1 MALLWSLWLLKRFR
15 DWRVAFLAVLLA
27 FMVLSET
34 VQSLGYAELA
44 PVPAL
49 LVSAVA
55 LLAVVFYGRV
65 LEEYREASA
74 ERERESAY
82 LEQLFEGAPAAVA
95 LLDNEGRILRVNQEF
110 TRLFGYGP
118 EEVVGR
124 ELDPLIASGE
134 HQEEAAWL
142 TRRVAEGERVAH
154 ETVRRRKDGS
164 LVHVSILGTAIHV
177 GGGQVAVYGMY
188 RDIGARKYAEA
199 ELERS
204 LSLLRAT
211 LDSTADGILVVN
223 REGKIVTYNRKFAQ
237 MWGMPES
244 VLASGED
251 DRALEFVLDQLK
263 DPEAFLARV
272 QELYRNPEAESFDV
286 LEFEDGRVFERYSQP
301 QRVGGEIVGRV
312 WSFRDVTERRQ
323 AEEALRASEERY
335 ALAARGAN
343 DGLWDWDLDSDRIYF
358 SPRWKAMLGY
368 SDQEVGDSP
377 EEWFSRIHR
386 SDLERVRAA
395 IRAHLDGNSSNFEAE
410 YRIRCRDG
418 TFRWMLSRG
427 LAVRDAEGRAYRM
440 AGSQTD
446 ITARKLAEERLMHEA
461 VHDVLTGLP
470 NRALF
475 MDLLTR
481 ALARSKRRRGYR
493 FAVLFLDLDR
503 FKIINDS
510 LGHVLGDRLL
520 VEIAGRLARCLRPED
535 TVARL
540 GGDEFTVLLEDIDDP
555 SDATRVAERIHQEL
569 KAPFIL
575 DGHEVY
581 TSVSI
586 GIAFSA
592 TGYSEPDHILRDA
605 DTAMYRAKAKGKAQH
620 EVFDPEMHTRAV
632 NLLQLE
638 TELRRALKQR
648 AFRLLYQPI
657 VRLRDGQIQ
666 VCEALLR
673 WQHPER
679 GLLAPEEFIHVADEA
694 GLLLPLGEW
703 IVEEACRQAKAWT
716 EYFGVDCPVAVSVNF
731 SSRQFGQA
739 DLVKRLRE
747 LFSRSRVDPGLLK
760 LEITERVIMDH
771 GEVGISTLKQLA
783 DLGVEIYIDD
793 FGTGYSSFSVLH
805 QFPVAALKI
814 DSSFVRNLETE
825 AEAKDIVRTIVT
837 LAGHLEVEVIAEGV
851 ETQRQLAFLKKLKCH
866 RAQGSL
872 FGLPGD
878 PGAVARLVAK
888 TRTS

>member
-1 MALLWSLWLLKRFR
+1 MWSLWLLKRFR
-15 DWRVAFLAVLLA
+15 DWRVASLCVLLVL
-27 FMVLSET
+27 MVLSET
-34 VQSLGYAELA
+34 VLFLGYPELA
-44 PVPAL
+44 PIPAL
-49 LVSAVA
+49 LVSVVA

-65 LEEYREASA
+65 LSEYREASA

-95 LLDNEGRILRVNQEF
+95 LLDNAGRILRVNREF
-110 TRLFGYGP
+110 TRLFGYQR
-118 EEVVGR
+118 EEVIGR
-124 ELDPLIASGE
+124 ELDPLIAPGE
-134 HQEEAAWL
+134 RQEEAVSL
-142 TRRVAEGERVAH
+142 TRRVAEGERVAL

-164 LVHVSILGTAIHV
+164 LVHVSILGTPIRV

-188 RDIGARKYAEA
+188 RDISARKHAEVQ
-199 ELERS
+199 LERS

-211 LDSTADGILVVN
+211 LDSTTDGILVVD
-223 REGKIVTYNRKFAQ
+223 RESKIVTYNRKFAE
-237 MWGMPES
+237 MWGIPET

-251 DRALEFVLDQLK
+251 DRVLEFVLGQLK
-263 DPEAFLARV
+263 DPEGFLARV
-272 QELYRNPEAESFDV
+272 RDWYANPEGESFDM
-286 LEFEDGRVFERYSQP
+286 LEFKDGRIFERYSQP
-301 QRVGGEIVGRV
+301 QRIGGKIVGRV
-312 WSFRDVTERRQ
+312 WSFRDVTERRR

-343 DGLWDWDLDSDRIYF
+343 DGLWDWDLDSNRIYY

-368 SDQEVGDSP
+368 ADEELGDSP
-377 EEWFSRIHR
+377 EEWLSRIHR
-386 SDLERVRAA
+386 SDVERVRSA
-395 IRAHLDGNSSNFEAE
+395 IRAHLEGGSSSFEME

-418 TFRWMLSRG
+418 GFRWMLSRG
-427 LAVRDAEGRAYRM
+427 LAVRNAEGRAYRM

-446 ITARKLAEERLMHEA
+446 ITARKMAEERLMHEA

-475 MDLLTR
+475 MDLLAR
-481 ALARSKRRRGYR
+481 ALARSKRRKGYR

-503 FKIINDS
+503 FKVINDS
-510 LGHVLGDRLL
+510 LGHVVGDRLL
-520 VEIAGRLARCLRPED
+520 VEIAGCLARCLRPED

-540 GGDEFTVLLEDIDDP
+540 GGDEFTVLLEDMNDP

-586 GIAFSA
+586 GIALSA
-592 TGYSEPDHILRDA
+592 TGYTEPEHLLRDA
-605 DTAMYRAKAKGKAQH
+605 DTAMYRAKAKGKARH

-632 NLLQLE
+632 HLLQLE
-638 TELRRALKQR
+638 TELRHALEQR

-657 VRLRDGQIQ
+657 VSLRDGQIH

-679 GLLAPEEFIHVADEA
+679 GLVAPEEFIQVADEA

-716 EYFGVDCPVAVSVNF
+716 EYFGADRPVAVSVNF
-731 SSRQFGQA
+731 SSRQFGQQ
-739 DLVKRLRE
+739 DLVRKLRE
-747 LFSRSRVDPGLLK
+747 VLSRTGVDPGLLK
-760 LEITERVIMDH
+760 VEITERVIMDH
-771 GEVGISTLKQLA
+771 ADSGISTLKELT

-793 FGTGYSSFSVLH
+793 FGTGYSSFSILH
-805 QFPVAALKI
+805 QFPVAALKV
-814 DSSFVRNLETE
+814 DSSFIRNLQSQ
-825 AEAKDIVRTIVT
+825 AEVKDIVRTIIT
-837 LAGHLEVEVIAEGV
+837 LAGHLGVEVIAEGV
-851 ETQRQLAFLKKLKCH
+851 ETESQLAFLKKLKCH
-866 RAQGSL
+866 RVQGSL
-872 FGLPGD
+872 FCLPED
-878 PGAVARLVAK
+878 PGAVARLILE
-888 TRTS
+888 TRDS

>member
-1 MALLWSLWLLKRFR
+1 
-15 DWRVAFLAVLLA
+15 
-27 FMVLSET
+27 MVLSET
-34 VQSLGYAELA
+34 VMSLGYAELA

-49 LVSAVA
+49 LVSVVA

-65 LEEYREASA
+65 LGDYRAASM

-82 LEQLFEGAPAAVA
+82 LEQLFEGAPAAVV
-95 LLDNEGRILRVNQEF
+95 LLDNEGRILKVNREF
-110 TRLFGYGP
+110 TRLFGYER

-124 ELDPLIASGE
+124 ELDPLIAPGE
-134 HQEEAAWL
+134 HQDEAAAL

-164 LVHVSILGTAIHV
+164 LVHVSILGTPILV

-188 RDIGARKYAEA
+188 RDIGARKHAEA
-199 ELERS
+199 QLERS

-211 LDSTADGILVVN
+211 LDSTADGILVVD
-223 REGKIVTYNRKFAQ
+223 RAGKIVTYNRKFAE
-237 MWGMPES
+237 MWGIPES

-263 DPEAFLARV
+263 DPDGFLARV
-272 QELYRNPEAESFDV
+272 RELYRNPEAESFDI
-286 LEFEDGRVFERYSQP
+286 LEFKDGRVFERYSQP
-301 QRVGGEIVGRV
+301 QRIGGAIVGRV
-312 WSFRDVTERRQ
+312 WSFRDVTERRR

-343 DGLWDWDLDSDRIYF
+343 DGLWDWDLEADRIYY

-368 SDQEVGDSP
+368 ADEELGDSP
-377 EEWFSRIHR
+377 EEWLSRIHR

-395 IRAHLDGNSSNFEAE
+395 LRAHLEGKSSNFETE

-427 LAVRDAEGRAYRM
+427 VAVRRADGRAYRM

-446 ITARKLAEERLMHEA
+446 ITARKMAEERLMHEA

-475 MDLLTR
+475 MDLLAR
-481 ALARSKRRRGYR
+481 ALARSKRRKGYR

-503 FKIINDS
+503 FKVINDS

-575 DGHEVY
+575 DGQEVY
-581 TSVSI
+581 TSASI
-586 GIAFSA
+586 GIALSA
-592 TGYSEPDHILRDA
+592 TGYSEPEHILRDA
-605 DTAMYRAKAKGKAQH
+605 DTAMYRAKAKGKARH
-620 EVFDPEMHTRAV
+620 EVFDPEMHIRAV
-632 NLLQLE
+632 HLLQLE
-638 TELRRALKQR
+638 TELRRALEQR

-657 VRLRDGQIQ
+657 VSLQDGQIR

-673 WQHPER
+673 WEHPER
-679 GLLAPEEFIHVADEA
+679 GLVAPEEFIYVADEA

-703 IVEEACRQAKAWT
+703 VVEEACRQAKAWT
-716 EYFGVDCPVAVSVNF
+716 AHFGLRRPVGVSVNF
-731 SSRQFGQA
+731 SSRQFGQP
-739 DLVKRLRE
+739 DLAKKFRE
-747 LFSRSRVDPGLLK
+747 VLSRSGVDPRLLK
-760 LEITERVIMDH
+760 IEITERVIMDH
-771 GEVGISTLKQLA
+771 AEAGINTLRELA

-793 FGTGYSSFSVLH
+793 FGTGYSSFSTLH

-814 DSSFVRNLETE
+814 DSSFVRNLEAE
-825 AEAKDIVRTIVT
+825 AEARDIVRTIMT
-837 LAGHLEVEVIAEGV
+837 LAGHLDVEVIAEGV
-851 ETQRQLAFLKKLKCH
+851 ETEGQLAWLKKLKCH
-866 RAQGSL
+866 RAQGSI
-872 FGLPGD
+872 FALPEE
-878 PGAVARLVAK
+878 PGAVFRLIAQSRDSRK
-888 TRTS
+888 